1 MVDSHEPPYPARIKK
16 DQVKKLASA
25 LREGTPNR
33 RRIALQMVRD
43 LLDESSFEASPA
55 HAVPGP
61 VGKAAAK
68 LTGKL
73 RGDGSKD

>member
-1 MVDSHEPPYPARIKK
+1 MA
-16 DQVKKLASA
+16 A

-43 LLDESSFEASPA
+43 LLDESSFDASPA
-55 HAVPGP
+55 HSVPGP

-68 LTGKL
+68 IAGKL
-73 RGDGSKD
+73 QRDDHPGS